1 MRALALAIVPTL
13 LYCGSEREIG
23 APSPA
28 EEPAVGSPPGK
39 EAPMAFEL
47 TSSAFESGGA
57 IPTRHTC
64 DGEDVSPPLAWS
76 DPPDGT
82 VSYALIVDDPD
93 APGGTF
99 VHWVL
104 YDLPGHSG
112 ELPEDVGGAQRLENL
127 GEAKQGENGFGDVG
141 WGGPCP
147 PRGSTHR
154 YVFRLHALDATL
166 GLDPGVAREEVERV
180 MEGHVLGVA
189 ELTGTYARK

>member
-1 MRALALAIVPTL
+1 
-13 LYCGSEREIG
+13 
-23 APSPA
+23 
-28 EEPAVGSPPGK
+28 
-39 EAPMAFEL
+39 MAFEL

-57 IPTRHTC
+57 IPSRYTC
-64 DGEDVSPPLAWS
+64 DGEDVSPPLAWG
-76 DPPDGT
+76 DPPEGT
-82 VSYALIVDDPD
+82 KTYALIVDDPD

-99 VHWVL
+99 VHWVV
-104 YDLPGHSG
+104 YDVPGHFG
-112 ELPEDVGGAQRLENL
+112 DLPEDVGGAQRLENL

-180 MEGHVLGVA
+180 MEGHGHVLGVA
-189 ELTGTYARK
+189 ELTGTYARD